1 VKVRFQADADLNEDI
16 VTGVLRREPEVDFQT
31 ATAAGLRFLSDLDVL
46 SLAAREGRI
55 LVSHDRRTM
64 PQAFAKFVSSNVSP
78 GLLIVSQKTDLLTAI
93 DELLLVW
100 SASQAEDWTNQLGTI
115 PFKTS

>member
-16 VTGVLRREPEVDFQT
+16 VTGILRREPAVDFQT
-31 ATAAGLRFLSDLDVL
+31 ATAAGLRLLSDLDVL
-46 SLAAREGRI
+46 TLAARQGRV

-64 PQAFAKFVSSNVSP
+64 PRAFAGFVNSNISP
-78 GLLIVSQKTDLLTAI
+78 GLLIVSQKTDLLIAI

-100 SASQAEDWTNQLGTI
+100 SASQAEEWTNQLCTI
-115 PFKTS
+115 PF